1 MLTRAIRN
9 AKALAAFE
17 KVPFGTL
24 RPFLEALVQC
34 NRGMVKCVTAQDGV
48 FKRAFLAPGMCV
60 ASFTHSTRVVGLDA
74 CHIKA
79 YYGGVLLVMTILYGN
94 GQVFP
99 RAVAIAESENP
110 ETWTWFLSNVK
121 TAFPV
126 DNGHGLVVLSDR
138 EKGIDA
144 AVTRLFPQASHSYC
158 VYHIQKNVKVNFHTS
173 LGGLLFTAARA
184 ESDRVFNDVIEEI
197 KRMHA
202 RAGEFVSQI
211 KKEKWARA
219 FFPSRR
225 FGHVTS
231 NISESMNWWLEKARH
246 LEPVGLFSVYIR
258 KLNGIFERRR
268 QRYQSMLPHELPPN
282 VSKTLAK
289 AIERGRTLRLVKH
302 TSSVYEVERQEHLP
316 FRVVDLDARTCTRG
330 FPQEHGIP
338 CRHVCRVLMQE
349 KVHPKHFVIP
359 ERRVEALKATYLGVT
374 YPVDTSLLQN
384 DGLKAPTQTKRR
396 GRPKKLRIH
405 SSAEKAPRGTV
416 RCGRCG
422 ERGHNK
428 RTCTKG

>member
-79 YYGGVLLVMTILYGN
+79 YYGGVLLVMTILDGN

-158 VYHIQKNVKVNFHTS
+158 VYHIRKNVKVNFHTS

-184 ESDRVFNDVIEEI
+184 ESESLQRRDRGN
-197 KRMHA
+197 
-202 RAGEFVSQI
+202 
-211 KKEKWARA
+211 EK
-219 FFPSRR
+219 
-225 FGHVTS
+225 
-231 NISESMNWWLEKARH
+231 
-246 LEPVGLFSVYIR
+246 
-258 KLNGIFERRR
+258 
-268 QRYQSMLPHELPPN
+268 
-282 VSKTLAK
+282 
-289 AIERGRTLRLVKH
+289 
-302 TSSVYEVERQEHLP
+302 
-316 FRVVDLDARTCTRG
+316 DARTGRG
-330 FPQEHGIP
+330 VCLADQKRKVGQSLFPQSSIRT
-338 CRHVCRVLMQE
+338 CHVKHIRVDELVAR
-349 KVHPKHFVIP
+349 KGPPLGTRRPLFCVHPEI
-359 ERRVEALKATYLGVT
+359 ERDL
-374 YPVDTSLLQN
+374 
-384 DGLKAPTQTKRR
+384 
-396 GRPKKLRIH
+396 
-405 SSAEKAPRGTV
+405 
-416 RCGRCG
+416 
-422 ERGHNK
+422 
-428 RTCTKG
+428 